1 MNLFQQILSVSKEFR
16 EHFEKEKEQE
26 ERLKA
31 VEEMLS
37 GGGGGGSA
45 GVSAYQP
52 YKKQS
57 MVLKYNPSNDIKT
70 SIIRYVGD
78 NLIQYSESDKIYRID
93 PTYFEDGD
101 IIKTTVTI
109 ATHDNYEVCIPNF
122 NIQTGNGEVNTQAVT
137 EHNISGMRHETYCAL
152 AQLSKYEYQGMEF
165 TENDMVFRIQDYS
178 NPSSISSELIRN
190 FSIVIDVEIHKVK

>member
-16 EHFEKEKEQE
+16 EHFEKENQQE

-31 VEEMLS
+31 VEEMMS
-37 GGGGGGSA
+37 GGGGGSVGGSA
-45 GVSAYQP
+45 YHP

-57 MVLKYNPSNDIKT
+57 MVLSYIHSQDVKT

-78 NLIQYSESDKIYRID
+78 DLIQYADSDKTYRIK
-93 PTYFEDGD
+93 PECFENGD
-101 IIKTTVTI
+101 VIKTTVII
-109 ATHDNYEVCIPNF
+109 ACEDNYEVCIPSF
-122 NIQTGNGEVNTQAVT
+122 SIQTGGGDVDVQTVL
-137 EHNISGMRHETYCAL
+137 EHNISGMKHETYHAL

-165 TENDMVFRIQDYS
+165 TEHDSVFKIGDYR

-190 FSIVIDVEIHKVK
+190 FSIIIDVEIHKANK

>member
-16 EHFEKEKEQE
+16 EHFEKENQQE
-26 ERLKA
+26 ERLTA

-37 GGGGGGSA
+37 GGGSGGG
-45 GVSAYQP
+45 SAYQP

-57 MVLKYNPSNDIKT
+57 MVLKCDPSNDIKT
-70 SIIRYVGD
+70 SIMRYVGD
-78 NLIQYSESDKIYRID
+78 NLLKYSESDKFYRID
-93 PTYFEDGD
+93 PAYFENGD

-109 ATHDNYEVCIPNF
+109 ATDDNYEVCIPSF
-122 NIQTGNGEVNTQAVT
+122 HIQTGGGEIDTQVVI

-165 TENDMVFRIQDYS
+165 TEHDSVFKMGNYKNS
-178 NPSSISSELIRN
+178 SSISSELIRN
-190 FSIVIDVEIHKVK
+190 FSIIIDVEIHKATK